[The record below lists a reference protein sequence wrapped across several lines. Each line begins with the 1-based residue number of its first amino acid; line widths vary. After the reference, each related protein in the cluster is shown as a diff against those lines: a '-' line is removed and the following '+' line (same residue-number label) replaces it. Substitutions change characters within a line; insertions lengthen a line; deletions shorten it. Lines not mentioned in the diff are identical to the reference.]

1 MKRVVKHLIKTAA
14 LSVAVFLLSMQA
26 IAEVASDFEDKFIV
40 RSVNQHPDVVRKF
53 NAVEEKALAIGQIIA
68 DDSLKINLS
77 NRSKMPWKTNTENST
92 VDGRFSDVTEQK
104 HDLILTADKTLF
116 DFGLVDNNVAAEE
129 SSKLAIKL
137 DYLNTFEL
145 TLKKLINNAISM
157 TRSRESIKKIEQSI
171 YHTKDSIDEIKQR
184 FELGTGTISQV
195 RQAQLLLLE
204 MESSLSN
211 LIREYE
217 NSRQIL
223 KQEFKIDGNQAKIIA
238 NSAIEFHQSLKGSQ
252 YDIEKIDG
260 LYVIKYQRSSEM
272 INHQKNAIRSQI
284 KAVDSGNYP
293 RFGITVTAVGYDWNH
308 KIEEYELYGALN
320 LSMPLYDGGSSAN
333 KKRGLE
339 YQIKMLLD
347 REAALESSKNTELN
361 DLIDR
366 TTKFSIEH
374 KLALQRL
381 INLTGKLKRIKLR
394 MSASE
399 EVLNEKLQTTLSLA
413 KEKLKISEYQYY
425 LAEMSIDFLSLT
437 EILAQR
443 WWKY

>member
-1 MKRVVKHLIKTAA
+1 MKRVIKHSIKTAA
-14 LSVAVFLLSMQA
+14 LGAAVFFASIQT
-26 IAEVASDFEDKFIV
+26 VANTSLEFEDKFTV

-53 NAVEEKALAIGQIIA
+53 NAIEEKALAIGQILA

-77 NRSKMPWKTNTENST
+77 NRSKMPWKTNTKDSEVT
-92 VDGRFSDVTEQK
+92 GRYSDVTESK
-104 HDLILTADKTLF
+104 HDLILTADKTLL

-145 TLKKLINNAISM
+145 TLKKLINNAISL
-157 TRSRESIKKIEQSI
+157 TRSRQSIKLIEQSI
-171 YHTKDSIDEIKQR
+171 YHAESAIVQIKQR

-204 MESSLSN
+204 LETSLSN
-211 LIREYE
+211 LIREFE

-223 KQEFKIDGNQAKIIA
+223 KQEFKIDSNQAKIIA
-238 NSAIEFHQSLKGSQ
+238 KRAIDFHQSIKGSQ

-260 LYVIKYQRSSEM
+260 LYVIKFQRSSEM
-272 INHQKNAIRSQI
+272 LNHQKNAIRSQI

-293 RFGITVTAVGYDWNH
+293 RLGIALTAVGYDWNH
-308 KIEEYELYGALN
+308 KIKEYELYGALN
-320 LSMPLYDGGSSAN
+320 LSMPLYDGGTSSN

-339 YQIKMLLD
+339 FQIKMLLD
-347 REAALESSKNTELN
+347 REAALDSSKNTELN

-366 TTKFSIEH
+366 TTKFNIEY
-374 KLALQRL
+374 KLSQLKYTNLEEKLQR
-381 INLTGKLKRIKLR
+381 IKQR

-399 EVLNEKLQTTLSLA
+399 EVLSEKLQTTLSLA
-413 KEKLKISEYQYY
+413 KENIKITEYDYY
-425 LAEMSIDFLSLT
+425 LASMNIDFLSLA
-437 EILAQR
+437 EILAQH

>member
-1 MKRVVKHLIKTAA
+1 MNRVIKRSIKTAA
-14 LSVAVFLLSMQA
+14 LGAAVFFMSVQA
-26 IAEVASDFEDKFIV
+26 IAEINTDFEDKFTV

-53 NAVEEKALAIGQIIA
+53 NAVEEKALLIGQIIA

-77 NRSKMPWKTNTENST
+77 NRSKMPWKNNTENSDDDDRKKSAIDKT
-92 VDGRFSDVTEQK
+92 
-104 HDLILTADKTLF
+104 HDLILTADKTLL

-129 SSKLAIKL
+129 SSKLAVKL

-145 TLKKLINNAISM
+145 TLKKLINNAISL
-157 TRSRESIKKIEQSI
+157 TRTRQSIKLIEQSI
-171 YHTKDSIDEIKQR
+171 YHTESTIGKIKQR

-195 RQAQLLLLE
+195 RQAQLSLLE
-204 MESSLSN
+204 LETSLSN

-238 NSAIEFHQSLKGSQ
+238 NRAIDFHQSIKGSQ

-260 LYVIKYQRSSEM
+260 LYVIKFQRSSEM

-293 RFGITVTAVGYDWNH
+293 RLGITLTAVGYDWNH
-308 KIEEYELYGALN
+308 KIDEYELYGALN
-320 LSMPLYDGGSSAN
+320 LSMPLYDGGSSSN

-339 YQIKMLLD
+339 FQIKMLLD
-347 REAALESSKNTELN
+347 REAALDSSKNTELN

-366 TTKFSIEH
+366 TTKFNIEY
-374 KLALQRL
+374 KLSQLKYANLEEKLQR
-381 INLTGKLKRIKLR
+381 IKQR

-399 EVLNEKLQTTLSLA
+399 EVLNEKLQATLSLA
-413 KEKLKISEYQYY
+413 KENIKITEYDYY
-425 LAEMSIDFLSLT
+425 LASMNVDFLSLT
-437 EILAQR
+437 EILAQH

>member
-1 MKRVVKHLIKTAA
+1 
-14 LSVAVFLLSMQA
+14 
-26 IAEVASDFEDKFIV
+26 
-40 RSVNQHPDVVRKF
+40 
-53 NAVEEKALAIGQIIA
+53 
-68 DDSLKINLS
+68 
-77 NRSKMPWKTNTENST
+77 
-92 VDGRFSDVTEQK
+92 
-104 HDLILTADKTLF
+104 
-116 DFGLVDNNVAAEE
+116 
-129 SSKLAIKL
+129 
-137 DYLNTFEL
+137 
-145 TLKKLINNAISM
+145 
-157 TRSRESIKKIEQSI
+157 
-171 YHTKDSIDEIKQR
+171 
-184 FELGTGTISQV
+184 
-195 RQAQLLLLE
+195 
-204 MESSLSN
+204 MESSLAN

-293 RFGITVTAVGYDWNH
+293 RLGITVTAVGYDWNH

-394 MSASE
+394 MSGSE

>member
-1 MKRVVKHLIKTAA
+1 MNRVIKHSIKTAA
-14 LSVAVFLLSMQA
+14 LGAAVFFASVQA
-26 IAEVASDFEDKFIV
+26 IAEITTDFEDKFTV

-53 NAVEEKALAIGQIIA
+53 NAVEEKALLIGQIIA

-77 NRSKMPWKTNTENST
+77 NRSKMPWKNNTENSDDDDRKKSAIDKT
-92 VDGRFSDVTEQK
+92 
-104 HDLILTADKTLF
+104 HDLILTADKTLL

-145 TLKKLINNAISM
+145 TLKKLINNAISL
-157 TRSRESIKKIEQSI
+157 TRTRQSIKLIEQSI
-171 YHTKDSIDEIKQR
+171 YHAENAIGQIKQR

-204 MESSLSN
+204 LETSLSN

-238 NSAIEFHQSLKGSQ
+238 NRAIDFHQSIKGSQ

-260 LYVIKYQRSSEM
+260 LYVIKFQRSSEM
-272 INHQKNAIRSQI
+272 LNHQKNAIRSQI
-284 KAVDSGNYP
+284 KAVESGNYP
-293 RFGITVTAVGYDWNH
+293 RLGITLTAVGYDWNH
-308 KIEEYELYGALN
+308 KIDEYELYGALN
-320 LSMPLYDGGSSAN
+320 LSMPLYDGGTSSN

-347 REAALESSKNTELN
+347 REAALDSSKNTELN

-366 TTKFSIEH
+366 TTKFNIEY
-374 KLALQRL
+374 KLSQLKHANLEEKLQR
-381 INLTGKLKRIKLR
+381 IKQR

-399 EVLNEKLQTTLSLA
+399 EVLNEKLQTTLALA
-413 KEKLKISEYQYY
+413 KEQIKITEYDYY
-425 LAEMSIDFLSLT
+425 LASMNVDFLTLA